1 MIFLSTVL
9 IICCIWYLLKFF
21 AHFSC
26 KIHDIVRK
34 LSPYTLFLSKWLQ
47 SAPATF
53 TYTVIFCA
61 FTLVQGTTPQH
72 LINILTNHAS
82 TSIARVSDR
91 PISVFFDSAFWVADN
106 GAGLIIY
113 VAIFWTIIAW
123 AERKYG
129 SPRIIV
135 ITLSGHILTSIAT
148 IFIELW
154 AINSGHAPSSLAKAT
169 DVGVSYIMVAGCAAA
184 ILLMKKWFFTISIIA
199 LGLFILLPVLFEHSI
214 WDMGHLFATLIGFI
228 SASLLLKLSPI
239 RRVSSPHELLENCR
253 SELANL

>member
-1 MIFLSTVL
+1 MRFLAL
-9 IICCIWYLLKFF
+9 
-21 AHFSC
+21 FSR

-34 LSPYTLFLSKWLQ
+34 LSPYTLFVSKWLK

-53 TYTVIFCA
+53 TYTAIFSA
-61 FTLVQGTTPQH
+61 FRLIQGTSPSR
-72 LINILTNHAS
+72 LINILTKHSS
-82 TSIARVSDR
+82 TNIARVSDR

-113 VAIFWTIIAW
+113 VAIFWTIIVW

-129 SPRIIV
+129 SPRIIL
-135 ITLSGHILTSIAT
+135 ITLAGHILASIAT

-154 AINSGHAPSSLAKAT
+154 AINSGHAPSSLAMTT

-184 ILLMKKWFFTISIIA
+184 ILLMRKWA
-199 LGLFILLPVLFEHSI
+199 LFLSLLALASFILLPVLFEHSI

-228 SASLLLKLSPI
+228 AASFLLRLSPLRKVNSPAELLKVCRAELS
-239 RRVSSPHELLENCR
+239 N
-253 SELANL
+253 